1 LSANKTETNG
11 HHDGHD
17 HPPHPATP
25 ETIEKGVSVARIKC
39 GERLTET
46 REAVLR
52 LLLEE
57 NRPMTA
63 YELLDMLGNRTG
75 RARNPPT
82 IYRALEFLLGE
93 GFISRLES
101 LNAYTICSNV
111 GQPHACLFFIC
122 RCCEEASEVADTN
135 VEELLTA
142 LAGKIGFRA
151 DHPVVEVDGLCQ
163 RCHHEHDDG

>member
-1 LSANKTETNG
+1 KVPPLSAKAEING
-11 HHDGHD
+11 HDGHV
-17 HPPHPATP
+17 HPHHRATP
-25 ETIEKGVSVARIKC
+25 EAIERGVNQARLKC
-39 GERLTET
+39 GDRLTET

-75 RARNPPT
+75 RARNPPP
-82 IYRALEFLLGE
+82 IYRALEFLLAE

-111 GQPHACLFFIC
+111 GHPHACLFFIC
-122 RCCEEASEVADTN
+122 RCCQEAEEVADLQ
-135 VEELLTA
+135 VEGLLTA

-151 DHPVVEVDGLCQ
+151 DHPVVE
-163 RCHHEHDDG
+163 